1 MAERAG
7 NFCVS
12 KRFLT
17 LLRFVNQKWETKLN
31 SGHTIPSF
39 GLGLVAKALAAAVSC
54 AYCRTWLSE
63 KGKVGAA
70 VDVAIRH
77 GYRHIDGA
85 HIYEN
90 EAEIGEAL
98 QKLFKEGIVKR
109 EDLYI
114 TSKLW

>member
-1 MAERAG
+1 MGDKTE
-7 NFCVS
+7 
-12 KRFLT
+12 
-17 LLRFVNQKWETKLN
+17 LR
-31 SGHTIPSF
+31 SYHTIIWSWVSY
-39 GLGLVAKALAAAVSC
+39 LGITATASC
-54 AYCRTWLSE
+54 VYCRTWLSE

-85 HIYEN
+85 HIYGN

-98 QKLFKEGIVKR
+98 QKLFKEGVVKR
-109 EDLYI
+109 EDLFI